1 MSRIIFVDPA
11 GKRTVV
17 DARIGDSVMASA
29 KDAGVSGITG
39 RCGGALAC
47 ATCHVYVSD
56 QSAFQAVS
64 DLEEEMLDGV
74 FAELTDES
82 RLSCQLD
89 VTPECDGLVVRTPAG
104 QG

>member
-1 MSRIIFVDPA
+1 MPRIIFVDPA
-11 GKRTVV
+11 NNRTEVEG
-17 DARIGDSVMASA
+17 RIGDSVMGTA
-29 KDAGVSGITG
+29 KDAGVQGITG

-56 QSAFQAVS
+56 QSAFHSVS

-74 FAELTDES
+74 FAELTADS

-89 VTPECDGLVVRTPAG
+89 ITSECDGLIVRTPAG